1 MQDNRICAVLLSDY
15 DGAPQNK
22 AVFCR
27 LLREW
32 YGGKRRQSGREH
44 AVENGKEISYVYRL
58 TKRDL
63 RWEKRCGS
71 LMLEEAAPEE
81 YGWSIV
87 TRSFEGDVV
96 SKIRLDH
103 DYHWLQTAYFD
114 NGFTGR
120 TSVCLRPAQDG
131 KLEMVRW
138 DTETDAYR
146 TELLTACEL
155 PQGGLSSLVNA
166 EAGEPPVLA
175 ELVNG
180 RVGYCPPEQAARRA
194 AVLEQEK
201 DHPLSMEV
209 PTAGESDDA
218 LDRFEVIDN
227 TVHPVLPVQK
237 KPKKEIAAPKES
249 DYAVNREIGF
259 FEEEPIIE
267 TAPRP
272 VERIRIDDDV
282 NAKAVS
288 ALLDEVSNARKG
300 EGKPSRYT
308 VAARGSAG
316 TVQSALKE
324 KKPEGLP
331 PEQEPILLPSL
342 KAVKQIV
349 VSAEESYL
357 YFGGLQ
363 DGKRTGRGRTQME
376 NGCTAYEGDYQND
389 RRDGFGVY
397 YYKSGKLCYAGHWKQ
412 NAREGAGVA
421 FSSRDGSLFAGR
433 WKDNVP
439 TGLGAAFDPDG
450 NLIYTGEWK
459 DGKRH
464 GHGTEY
470 RDGKILFTGEWEA
483 GRPVKGFRRID

>member
-1 MQDNRICAVLLSDY
+1 MLLTDY

-32 YGGKRRQSGREH
+32 YGGKRRQSGRER

-120 TSVCLRPAQDG
+120 TSVCLRPAQNE
-131 KLEMVRW
+131 KLELVRW
-138 DTETDAYR
+138 DAESDAYV

-180 RVGYCPPEQAARRA
+180 RVGYCPPEQATRRA

-201 DHPLSMEV
+201 D
-209 PTAGESDDA
+209 G
-218 LDRFEVIDN
+218 
-227 TVHPVLPVQK
+227 
-237 KPKKEIAAPKES
+237 
-249 DYAVNREIGF
+249 
-259 FEEEPIIE
+259 
-267 TAPRP
+267 
-272 VERIRIDDDV
+272 
-282 NAKAVS
+282 
-288 ALLDEVSNARKG
+288 
-300 EGKPSRYT
+300 
-308 VAARGSAG
+308 GSHR
-316 TVQSALKE
+316 
-324 KKPEGLP
+324 
-331 PEQEPILLPSL
+331 
-342 KAVKQIV
+342 
-349 VSAEESYL
+349 SAE
-357 YFGGLQ
+357 
-363 DGKRTGRGRTQME
+363 
-376 NGCTAYEGDYQND
+376 
-389 RRDGFGVY
+389 RR
-397 YYKSGKLCYAGHWKQ
+397 CAGS
-412 NAREGAGVA
+412 V
-421 FSSRDGSLFAGR
+421 
-433 WKDNVP
+433 
-439 TGLGAAFDPDG
+439 
-450 NLIYTGEWK
+450 
-459 DGKRH
+459 
-464 GHGTEY
+464 
-470 RDGKILFTGEWEA
+470 
-483 GRPVKGFRRID
+483 